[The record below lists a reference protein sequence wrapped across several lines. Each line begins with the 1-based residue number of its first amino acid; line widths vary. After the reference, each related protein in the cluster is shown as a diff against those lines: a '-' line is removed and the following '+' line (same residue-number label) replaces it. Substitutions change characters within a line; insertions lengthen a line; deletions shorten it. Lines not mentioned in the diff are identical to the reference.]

1 MNNEIRKFVAPEFIF
16 GVSAIEQTGKYVKNF
31 GAEKPFLVTDQ
42 GIIDSGWTK
51 RIIDQLK
58 KQDLEPVIFSD
69 ISPNPRDY
77 QVMQGA
83 DLYTESDCDVIIA
96 IGGGSV
102 MDCAKAIG
110 IVATNGLHV
119 KRFEGVDNVEIPGP
133 PLICIPTTAGT
144 SADVSQFSII
154 NDTQRRIKFAIIST
168 TMVPDVAL
176 IDPEITITMPP
187 FLTACTGMDALV
199 HAIEAFVSTASSAMT
214 DIHAQEAIRLLW
226 SNLPKVISQP
236 GDHEIRTNLMQGSLQ
251 AGLAF
256 SNASLGAVHSMAHC
270 LGGYLDLPH
279 GECNSLLLDHV
290 INYNYR
296 FKPERF
302 DQISTLIGLDLKGK
316 PSSERKKLLIEEIR
330 NMRKVL
336 GINGSLS
343 QRGLSFDDIGLLAK
357 NALVDPCMV
366 TNPGKANKKDIE
378 VIYEEAL

>member
-1 MNNEIRKFVAPEFIF
+1 MNYEIRKFVAPEFIF
-16 GVSAIEQTGKYVKNF
+16 GVSSIEQTGRYVSNF
-31 GAEKPFLVTDQ
+31 GAERPMLVTDQ
-42 GIIDSGWTK
+42 GIIESGWTQ
-51 RIIDQLK
+51 RVLDQLK
-58 KQDLEPVIFSD
+58 EQQLEPVVFSD

-83 DLYTESDCDVIIA
+83 DIYNEHGCDLIIA

-119 KRFEGVDNVEIPGP
+119 KEFEGVDNVEIPGP

-168 TMVPDVAL
+168 TMVPDIAL
-176 IDPEITITMPP
+176 IDPEITTTMPP
-187 FLTACTGMDALV
+187 FLSVCTGMDALV

-226 SNLPKVISQP
+226 TNLPKVISHP
-236 GDHEIRTNLMQGSLQ
+236 NDHEIRTHLMQGSLQ

-302 DQISTLIGLDLKGK
+302 NQISTIMGLDLKGK
-316 PSSERKKLLIEEIR
+316 STAQKKDLLIGEIR
-330 NMRKVL
+330 NLRQKL
-336 GINGSLS
+336 GINGTLS
-343 QRGLSFDDIGLLAK
+343 QRGLSADDIGMLAM
-357 NALVDPCMV
+357 NALSDPCMV
-366 TNPGKANKKDIE
+366 TNPGKAKQKDIE

>member
-1 MNNEIRKFVAPEFIF
+1 MNYEIRKFVAPEFIF
-16 GVSAIEQTGKYVKNF
+16 GVSAIEQTGKYVTNF

-51 RIIDQLK
+51 RILDQLK
-58 KQDLEPVIFSD
+58 EQNLEPVVFSD
-69 ISPNPRDY
+69 ISPNPRDF
-77 QVMQGA
+77 QIMQGA
-83 DLYTESDCDVIIA
+83 DLYIENNCDVIIA

-119 KRFEGVDNVEIPGP
+119 KNFEGVDNVEIPGP

-176 IDPEITITMPP
+176 IDPEVTITMPP

-199 HAIEAFVSTASSAMT
+199 HAIEAFVSTANSAMT

-226 SNLPKVISQP
+226 FNLPKVISQP

-290 INYNYR
+290 VNFNYR

-302 DQISTLIGLDLKGK
+302 DQISALIGLDLNGK
-316 PSSERKKLLIEEIR
+316 STSERKKLLIEEIR

-343 QRGLSFDDIGLLAK
+343 QRGLSTDDIGLLAK
-357 NALVDPCMV
+357 NALADPCMV

>member
-1 MNNEIRKFVAPEFIF
+1 MAPEFIF
-16 GVSAIEQTGKYVKNF
+16 GVSAIEQTGKYVTNF

-51 RIIDQLK
+51 RIIDLLK
-58 KQDLEPVIFSD
+58 ELDLEPVIFSG

-77 QVMQGA
+77 QVMLGA
-83 DLYTESDCDVIIA
+83 DLYNENYCDVIIA

-110 IVATNGLHV
+110 IVATNGIHV
-119 KRFEGVDNVEIPGP
+119 NKFEGVDNVEIPGP

-168 TMVPDVAL
+168 TMLPDVAL

-226 SNLPKVISQP
+226 SNLPKVISHP
-236 GDHEIRTNLMQGSLQ
+236 GDLEIRTNLMQGSLQ

-316 PSSERKKLLIEEIR
+316 SSTEKKKLLIDEIR
-330 NMRKVL
+330 NLKNTL
-336 GINGSLS
+336 GISGTLS
-343 QRGLSFDDIGLLAK
+343 KRGLSSDDIGLLAK
-357 NALVDPCMV
+357 NALADPCMV